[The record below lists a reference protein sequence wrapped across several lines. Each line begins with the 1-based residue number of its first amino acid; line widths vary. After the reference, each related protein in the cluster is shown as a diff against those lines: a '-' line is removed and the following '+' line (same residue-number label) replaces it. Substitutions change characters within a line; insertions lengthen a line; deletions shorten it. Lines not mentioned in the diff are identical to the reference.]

1 MKNLEETI
9 QMFEK
14 LQLQINNAQFG
25 EFETNRSLFNQ
36 LKNLL
41 IENGFDIDIITIDHL
56 KKFFTPHKDYH
67 QLYDNPNESFKDD
80 QGKLAALCTKAIR
93 DLGKK
98 RTAAKNKMIA
108 QPQGKAVIKI
118 ETVYPPT
125 SWKLIR
131 NGLFWMVFGLALT
144 LSCAVFYY
152 IGQNSKDKE
161 NAELVVNNG
170 EKNIEVKELNKNLE
184 EVSLELDNCLVVVKQ
199 LKSIL
204 SISKEENTNS
214 EITKK

>member
-9 QMFEK
+9 QQFEK
-14 LQLQINNAQFG
+14 LRLQINNAQFG
-25 EFETNRSLFNQ
+25 DFETNRSLFNK

-41 IENGFDIDIITIDHL
+41 IENGFDIDIITIDHHEN
-56 KKFFTPHKDYH
+56 FFTQPKDY
-67 QLYDNPNESFKDD
+67 QKLYGNPSESFKND

-98 RTAAKNKMIA
+98 LTATKNKMTA
-108 QPQGKAVIKI
+108 QPQVKTVIKT

-131 NGLFWMVFGLALT
+131 NGLFWMVFGLVLT
-144 LSCAVFYY
+144 LSCAAFYY

-161 NAELVVNNG
+161 NADLVVQNG
-170 EKNIEVKELNKNLE
+170 EKNTEIKELNKKLE
-184 EVSLELDNCLVVVKQ
+184 TLSSELDNYQTEVERLEN
-199 LKSIL
+199 LL
-204 SISKEENTNS
+204 SVSKEEKVNS